1 MNAVNNNFYP
11 PPLSRDGNKASKK
24 SILDD
29 LGYDDNKSYK
39 SGVTGRRG
47 QLPVESTALINIKGS
62 IADQIPLVQA
72 SMRGGMRP
80 PLKKRAESREN
91 SIFDGDKMKL
101 DQDDIEV
108 DNTFKMTKRNTIKED
123 KVK

>member
-1 MNAVNNNFYP
+1 
-11 PPLSRDGNKASKK
+11 
-24 SILDD
+24 
-29 LGYDDNKSYK
+29 
-39 SGVTGRRG
+39 
-47 QLPVESTALINIKGS
+47 
-62 IADQIPLVQA
+62 
-72 SMRGGMRP
+72 MRGGMRP

>member
-1 MNAVNNNFYP
+1 M
-11 PPLSRDGNKASKK
+11 SRDGNKASKK

-29 LGYDDNKSYK
+29 LAYEDNKSYK

-47 QLPVESTALINIKGS
+47 ELPVESTALINIKGS
-62 IADQIPLVQA
+62 IGDDIPLIQA

-80 PLKKRAESREN
+80 PLKKRAESREH
-91 SIFDGDKMKL
+91 SIFDGEKMKL
-101 DQDDIEV
+101 DQDDIDVES
-108 DNTFKMTKRNTIKED
+108 TFKVTKRNTMRED